1 VRLAEV
7 RELIRLRRPEL
18 DPVQRVVARCHSI
31 EDVREAAR
39 RKLPRAVF
47 DYVDG
52 GADEENTVAANRTA
66 LRQWAF
72 QPQILHDVSAPDL
85 SVELFGHRL
94 PAPLGLAPTGYTRMV
109 NPVGE
114 TGVAIAS
121 ASTGLPYGLS
131 TVGST
136 SIEDLA
142 ASGHPR
148 LWFQLYALRDRSV
161 TRSLVERAAVSG
173 YKVLEVSVDTHVAGN
188 RARDVR
194 NGMTIPPQLTV
205 RTVLDIGRHLSY
217 WTAMLRSPMLTVPNM
232 AVPNMAVTNMAATNM
247 AATNIDGPNSVA
259 ISGTEANGTDGRRR
273 GETVAEIT
281 SRFDPSLD
289 WDDLFEIRQW
299 WSGPLLLKGPVGPGD
314 AVRAIDAGVDGL
326 HLSNHGGRQL
336 DGTVATI
343 DLVRPVRDAV
353 GNRAVI
359 VMDSGVRHGA
369 DIAVALAR
377 GADMCMIGRPYLYGL
392 AAAGPAGVRRVIDI
406 LVEQFRRT
414 MQLLGVA
421 SVAELRRH
429 ADQLVVEKRP
439 SERVWP
445 QVGELAP

>member
-7 RELIRLRRPEL
+7 RELIRLQRPEL
-18 DPVQRVVARCHSI
+18 DPVQRVVARCHSV

-52 GADEENTVAANRTA
+52 GADDENTVAANRAA

-121 ASTGLPYGLS
+121 TSTGLPYGLS

-142 ASGHPR
+142 ATGHPR

-194 NGMTIPPQLTV
+194 NGMTVPPQLRV
-205 RTVLDIGRHLSY
+205 RTVLDIGRHLGY
-217 WTAMLRSPMLTVPNM
+217 WTAMLRGPMLTVPNM
-232 AVPNMAVTNMAATNM
+232 AVTNKAVTNITSPNM
-247 AATNIDGPNSVA
+247 TGPNSVA
-259 ISGTEANGTDGRRR
+259 ISGREANGTDGHRR

-289 WDDLFEIRQW
+289 WDDLYDIRQW

-439 SERVWP
+439 SQRVWP

>member
-1 VRLAEV
+1 MRLAEV
-7 RELIRLRRPEL
+7 RELIRLQRPEL
-18 DPVQRVVARCHSI
+18 DPVQRVIARCHSV

-52 GADEENTVAANRTA
+52 GADDENTVAANRTA

-114 TGVAIAS
+114 TGVAMAS
-121 ASTGLPYGLS
+121 AATGLPYGLS

-142 ASGHPR
+142 ATGHPR

-194 NGMTIPPQLTV
+194 NGMTIPPQLRV
-205 RTVLDIGRHLSY
+205 RTVLDIGRHLGY

-232 AVPNMAVTNMAATNM
+232 SRVPNMAGPNLA
-247 AATNIDGPNSVA
+247 GPNSAA
-259 ISGTEANGTDGRRR
+259 ISGREANGTDGHRR

-289 WDDLFEIRQW
+289 WDDLYEIRQW

-353 GNRAVI
+353 GDRAVI

-414 MQLLGVA
+414 MQLLGVG

>member
-7 RELIRLRRPEL
+7 RELIRLQRPEL
-18 DPVQRVVARCHSI
+18 DPVQRVVARCHSV

-52 GADEENTVAANRTA
+52 GADDENTVAANRTA

-121 ASTGLPYGLS
+121 AAAGLPYGLS

-161 TRSLVERAAVSG
+161 TRSLVERAAASG

-194 NGMTIPPQLTV
+194 NGMTIPPQLRV
-205 RTVLDIGRHLSY
+205 RTVLDIGRHLGY
-217 WTAMLRSPMLTVPNM
+217 WTAMLRGPMLTVPNM
-232 AVPNMAVTNMAATNM
+232 TGPNMT
-247 AATNIDGPNSVA
+247 GPNMTGPNLAA
-259 ISGTEANGTDGRRR
+259 IPEADGTDGHRR
-273 GETVAEIT
+273 GETVAEIS

-289 WDDLFEIRQW
+289 WDDLNEIRQW

-353 GNRAVI
+353 GDRAVI

-369 DIAVALAR
+369 DIVIALAR

-414 MQLLGVA
+414 MQLLGVG

-439 SERVWP
+439 IEPVWP

>member
-1 VRLAEV
+1 MRLAEV
-7 RELIRLRRPEL
+7 RELIRLQRPEL
-18 DPVQRVVARCHSI
+18 DPVQRVVARCHSV
-31 EDVREAAR
+31 EDVREVAR

-52 GADEENTVAANRTA
+52 GADDENTVAANRTA

-121 ASTGLPYGLS
+121 AATGLPYGLS

-194 NGMTIPPQLTV
+194 NGMTIPPQLRV
-205 RTVLDIGRHLSY
+205 RTVLDISRHLGY
-217 WTAMLRSPMLTVPNM
+217 WTAMLRSPMLTVPNI
-232 AVPNMAVTNMAATNM
+232 AVPNMAGPRVTGPNMT
-247 AATNIDGPNSVA
+247 GPNSGA
-259 ISGTEANGTDGRRR
+259 ISGSEANGTDGHRR

-289 WDDLFEIRQW
+289 WDDLYEIRKW

-353 GNRAVI
+353 GDRAVI

-414 MQLLGVA
+414 MQLLGVG
-421 SVAELRRH
+421 SVAELRRQ

-445 QVGELAP
+445 QVEELAP

>member
-1 VRLAEV
+1 MRLAEV
-7 RELIRLRRPEL
+7 RELIRLQRPEL
-18 DPVQRVVARCHSI
+18 DPVQRVVARCHSV

-52 GADEENTVAANRTA
+52 GADDENTVAANRTA

-121 ASTGLPYGLS
+121 AATGLPYGLS

-194 NGMTIPPQLTV
+194 NGMTIPPQLRV
-205 RTVLDIGRHLSY
+205 RTVLDIGRHLGY

-232 AVPNMAVTNMAATNM
+232 AVSNMAGPNMA
-247 AATNIDGPNSVA
+247 GPNSAA
-259 ISGTEANGTDGRRR
+259 ISGREANGTDGHRR

-289 WDDLFEIRQW
+289 WDDLYEIRQW

-353 GNRAVI
+353 GDRAVI

-414 MQLLGVA
+414 MQLLGVG

-445 QVGELAP
+445 PVGELAP

>member
-1 VRLAEV
+1 MKLAEV
-7 RELIRLRRPEL
+7 RELIRLQRPEL
-18 DPVQRVVARCHSI
+18 DPVQRVIARCHSV

-52 GADEENTVAANRTA
+52 GADDEDTVAANRTA
-66 LRQWAF
+66 LRQWSF

-121 ASTGLPYGLS
+121 APTGLPYGLS

-142 ASGHPR
+142 ATGHPR
-148 LWFQLYALRDRSV
+148 LWFQLYALRDRGV

-194 NGMTIPPQLTV
+194 NGMTIPPQLRV
-205 RTVLDIGRHLSY
+205 RTVLDIGRHLGY
-217 WTAMLRSPMLTVPNM
+217 WTAMLRSPMLTVPNIT
-232 AVPNMAVTNMAATNM
+232 APNEAGPDTTGANSAA
-247 AATNIDGPNSVA
+247 S
-259 ISGTEANGTDGRRR
+259 SGGEANGTDSYRRA
-273 GETVAEIT
+273 ETVADIT

-289 WDDLFEIRQW
+289 WDDLYEIRQW

-314 AVRAIDAGVDGL
+314 AVRAVDAGADGL

-336 DGTVATI
+336 DGTITTI

-353 GNRAVI
+353 GDRAVI

-414 MQLLGVA
+414 MQLLGVG
-421 SVAELRRH
+421 SVAELRRQ

-439 SERVWP
+439 SERAWP

>member
-7 RELIRLRRPEL
+7 RELIRLQRPEL
-18 DPVQRVVARCHSI
+18 GPVQRVIARCHSV

-52 GADEENTVAANRTA
+52 GADDENTVAANRAA
-66 LRQWAF
+66 LQQWAF

-85 SVELFGHRL
+85 SVELFGHGL

-121 ASTGLPYGLS
+121 APTGLPYGLS

-142 ASGHPR
+142 ATGHPR
-148 LWFQLYALRDRSV
+148 LWFQLYALRDRGL

-194 NGMTIPPQLTV
+194 NGMTIPPQLRV
-205 RTVLDIGRHLSY
+205 RTVLDIGRHLGY
-217 WTAMLRSPMLTVPNM
+217 WTAMLRSPMLTVPNIT
-232 AVPNMAVTNMAATNM
+232 VPNMAVPNATGPN
-247 AATNIDGPNSVA
+247 TTGPNSAA
-259 ISGTEANGTDGRRR
+259 ISGREVNGTDGHRR
-273 GETVAEIT
+273 GETVAEIS

-289 WDDLFEIRQW
+289 WDDLYEIRQW

-314 AVRAIDAGVDGL
+314 AVRAIDVGVDGL

-353 GNRAVI
+353 GDRAVI

-406 LVEQFRRT
+406 LVEQFHRT
-414 MQLLGVA
+414 MQLLGVG

-429 ADQLVVEKRP
+429 ADQLVVENRP
-439 SERVWP
+439 NERVWP
-445 QVGELAP
+445 RVGELAP